1 MKLKT
6 LEPVVL
12 NILEHN
18 KIAREDDFILYG
30 AVLKRFG
37 IDLKISIAE
46 FLATAKNNNMPTFE
60 SVSRCRRH
68 ITELRQDLKANTV
81 KRQEQEEIYKA
92 YNISGLL
99 GGATKKLP
107 KKEK

>member
-60 SVSRCRRH
+60 EQVENGLNTVIQLYESKIVKAYKEP
-68 ITELRQDLKANTV
+68 TLKLLFNKLKVKYGDLKFWQN
-81 KRQEQEEIYKA
+81 
-92 YNISGLL
+92 
-99 GGATKKLP
+99 
-107 KKEK
+107 

>member
-37 IDLKISIAE
+37 IDLKLSLAE

-68 ITELRQDLKANTV
+68 ITELRQDLKANTI
-81 KRQEQEEIYKA
+81 KRQEQEEIYKE
-92 YNISGLL
+92 YNISGI
-99 GGATKKLP
+99 G
-107 KKEK
+107 E